1 MVGKMAARGEI
12 LDDVEY
18 RDMTDK
24 GDDYFTAQG
33 KSIDKDADD
42 WNSESSATDADDI
55 QARPVSLLGPRD
67 KFMILQRW
75 WYSDADQSANWRS
88 QATDDLGFVAGEQ
101 LTDEDKAILDA
112 ANRPHVVFNRVL
124 TIIKA
129 IAGMEINGRHEIV
142 FLPEEN
148 DDTMVSEILSGTSK
162 WMGQKCD
169 GEDEQSEAFQ
179 KCAITGIGVTES
191 RWTYEYG
198 AKGKYVE
205 EEFDCREFFWDRT
218 AKKKNLVDARR
229 MARVRRMPLSDA
241 MQMFPGKSR
250 RALDASWADAGIYY
264 DSGPRSIE
272 EKRIRDG
279 KNSYLDWDDT
289 NEVTIVCMQWWER
302 EPYYMVADE
311 QSQEM
316 VEMSPKEF
324 RTLDRMRRLAGQ
336 PRLDGVKM
344 TKRAYKQAF
353 LGNEY
358 LGGGKAPLGQQFSWG
373 VITGEWDAKKRMWF
387 GLTRVVRDP
396 QMWANKFMAQ
406 VMHIMNSTAKG
417 GILAE
422 RDAFDDELEAEE
434 GYAMAD
440 TITWLKNGALSQGK
454 NPKIMPKPGQGDASA
469 YVALLQYAVTAI
481 PQVTGVNFELLGQQ
495 DMQNP
500 GVVEAMRKQ
509 AGMTVLAT
517 LFDALRRYRKIIGR
531 MRLDVIQRR
540 MSDGR
545 IIRIV
550 GPQYTGAVR
559 LAKDVTAGEYDV
571 TVDDAP
577 TSPNQK
583 EANWLIISS
592 LIPVFKDQLMQQP
605 ELLAMILEYSPLPA
619 PLVAA
624 FKRIALAPPDPAK
637 AAEQQKAKELM
648 VAKVLAEISKD
659 DSIANMNNAKAGA
672 QQGTAA
678 YDLAIAQNMQHD
690 NALQR
695 GKLLIDAKKGDAEVG
710 LIHAKAAREAAGIHH
725 DTASSAVDIL
735 NARTKHIEATDKM
748 HTNRVGA
755 LSDHMAATAG
765 VHHDLAA
772 AFQKRVAG
780 MVAARTPIVDPNKQ
794 KASNG

>member
-1 MVGKMAARGEI
+1 MPAAREI
-12 LDDVEY
+12 LEDVEY
-18 RDMTDK
+18 RDITDR
-24 GDDYFTAQG
+24 GDDYFTGEG
-33 KSIDKDADD
+33 KSVDAAADD
-42 WNSESSATDADDI
+42 WNSESDTVGKGDAAIGPEAAGMGDI
-55 QARPVSLLGPRD
+55 QDRPVSQLSAKD
-67 KFMILQRW
+67 KFIILQRW

-101 LTDEDKAILDA
+101 LSDEDKAILDA

-148 DDTMVSEILSGTSK
+148 DDTAVSEVLSGTSK

-179 KCAITGIGVTES
+179 QAAITGIGVTES
-191 RWTYEYG
+191 RFSYELSS
-198 AKGKYVE
+198 KGQYIE
-205 EEFDCREFFWDRT
+205 EQFDCREFFWDRT

-250 RALDASWADAGIYY
+250 RQLDASWADAGIYY
-264 DSGPRSIE
+264 DAGPRSIE

-289 NEVTIVCMQWWER
+289 NEVTVVCMQWWER
-302 EPYYMVADE
+302 EPYYLVADE
-311 QSQEM
+311 QTQEM
-316 VEMSPKEF
+316 LEMSVKEYNL
-324 RTLDRMRRLAGQ
+324 LDRMRRLAGQ
-336 PRLDGVKM
+336 PRLDGVRM
-344 TKRAYKQAF
+344 SRRAYRQAF

-358 LGGGKAPLGQQFSWG
+358 LGGGNAPLGQQFSWG
-373 VITGEWDAKKRMWF
+373 VITGEWDAKKRMWY

-396 QMWANKFMAQ
+396 QMWANKFMSQ
-406 VMHIMNSTAKG
+406 VMHIMNASAKG

-434 GYAMAD
+434 GYALAD
-440 TITWLKNGALSQGK
+440 TITWLKSGALSGQR
-454 NPKIMPKPGQGDASA
+454 PKIMEKPGKGDAAA
-469 YVALLQYAVTAI
+469 YVQLLQYAVQAI

-517 LFDALRRYRKIIGR
+517 MFDALRRYRKILGR
-531 MRLDVIQRR
+531 MRLNVIQTR

-550 GPQYTGAVR
+550 GQQYTGAVR
-559 LAKDVTAGEYDV
+559 LAKDTTAGEYDV
-571 TVDDAP
+571 VVDDAP

-583 EANWLIISS
+583 EANWLVIST
-592 LIPVFKDQLMQQP
+592 LLPMFKDQLMTQP
-605 ELLAMILEYSPLPA
+605 DLLAMVLEYSPLPSQ
-619 PLVAA
+619 LVSGI
-624 FKRIALAPPDPAK
+624 KRIILAAQNDPQK
-637 AAEQQKAKELM
+637 QQEQQQVKELTI
-648 VAKVLAEISKD
+648 AKLLSEVSKND
-659 DSIANMNNAKAGA
+659 AIANKNNADAGSSQA
-672 QQGTAA
+672 TAA
-678 YDLAIAQNMQHD
+678 YDVAIAQNMMHD

-695 GKLLIDAKKGDAEVG
+695 GKLLVDAKKGDAEVG
-710 LIHAKAAREAAGIHH
+710 LIHAKAAREVASIHH
-725 DTASSAVDIL
+725 DRQASALDVL
-735 NARTKHIEATDKM
+735 NARTKHIEAFDKL
-748 HTNRVGA
+748 HSNRVGA
-755 LSDHMAATAG
+755 LAG
-765 VHHDLAA
+765 AHHDLAS
-772 AFQKRVAG
+772 AFQKRVAA
-780 MVAARTPIVDPNKQ
+780 MVAARQPAEPSGGK
-794 KASNG
+794 